1 MIFRSFIISEQTK
14 KCHKIEPPPSQA
26 LSARQ
31 DSWQIYRLLI
41 TPMRTNQTGETFTSD
56 MMILFS
62 FLFQIVNLLIKGLVG
77 MAQCWGEGV
86 GEISQNRDERSWPDA
101 RMSEAVQ
108 WKPGLKCFQFP
119 GNPLLNLT
127 ITYKQHYSLS
137 SIPFIGH

>member
-1 MIFRSFIISEQTK
+1 
-14 KCHKIEPPPSQA
+14 
-26 LSARQ
+26 
-31 DSWQIYRLLI
+31 
-41 TPMRTNQTGETFTSD
+41 
-56 MMILFS
+56 
-62 FLFQIVNLLIKGLVG
+62 

-127 ITYKQHYSLS
+127 ITYKQQHSLS

>member
-1 MIFRSFIISEQTK
+1 
-14 KCHKIEPPPSQA
+14 
-26 LSARQ
+26 
-31 DSWQIYRLLI
+31 
-41 TPMRTNQTGETFTSD
+41 
-56 MMILFS
+56 
-62 FLFQIVNLLIKGLVG
+62 

-137 SIPFIGH
+137 FIPFIGH